1 MKNLIYKELK
11 ENFAKINKEDEALV
25 DEKILEAIEKISATS
40 AIVSKEG
47 LLGLEIYAS
56 ELSDENFERY
66 LKMMMLIIADG
77 TKPDVFERICMLRY
91 YRNHFEG
98 VEAIQYL
105 VYLMGA
111 ILMQEAQSTQLIQ
124 QVLIQLLSEK
134 KMMEYLA
141 NIDCLR
147 KIKEEDILSKEEME
161 KIFSRL
167 DNKDGEEEVIRFDIP
182 SDINLEDLSNNL
194 EDLLTE

>member
-1 MKNLIYKELK
+1 
-11 ENFAKINKEDEALV
+11 
-25 DEKILEAIEKISATS
+25 
-40 AIVSKEG
+40 
-47 LLGLEIYAS
+47 
-56 ELSDENFERY
+56 
-66 LKMMMLIIADG
+66 
-77 TKPDVFERICMLRY
+77 MLRY